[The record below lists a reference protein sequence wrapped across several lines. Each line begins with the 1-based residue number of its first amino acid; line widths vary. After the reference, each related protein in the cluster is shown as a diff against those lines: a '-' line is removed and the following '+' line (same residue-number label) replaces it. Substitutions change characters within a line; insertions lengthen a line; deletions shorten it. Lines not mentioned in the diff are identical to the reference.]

1 MQMSI
6 IRRASSCDALP
17 HASKNSPFVPSV
29 PAPKQSSGTFNP
41 DRPNNLYSIIPPIL
55 S

>member
-1 MQMSI
+1 MQRSTS
-6 IRRASSCDALP
+6 RVASAPDVFP
-17 HASKNSPFVPSV
+17 QASKNSPFVPIV

-41 DRPNNLYSIIPPIL
+41 DLPNNLYSIDLLML